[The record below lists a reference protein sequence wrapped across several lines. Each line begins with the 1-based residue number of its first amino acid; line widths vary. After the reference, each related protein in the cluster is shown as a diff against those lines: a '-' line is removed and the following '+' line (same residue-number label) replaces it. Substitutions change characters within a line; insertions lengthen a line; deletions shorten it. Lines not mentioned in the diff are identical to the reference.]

1 MLLRVMVEMELQL
14 PNKISL
20 KPGVLKILLCIMLIF
35 YGCQSSKPPILE
47 EAVKKNS
54 PKDLIKDPD
63 PEALKLFMNGQMLM
77 NQGDFAMAI
86 IEFQEALEL
95 DPEVGAIYTSIAE
108 CYWNIGKP
116 ELSLKN
122 LNIALSKN
130 PEDEEALKMMADQL
144 IATKKYDEAIKPF
157 KKLRELDGQ
166 NTSYI
171 IALAELNKLK
181 KNYLNT
187 VNLYLEA
194 YAIEPSRIELLESAG
209 RYALQLENK
218 DKAKSIFKDLS
229 EQDPFQSSY
238 LNIYS
243 ELAIQTKNFEEAI
256 SHIQKLINDNGD
268 SSLLKSKLGILY
280 HSSGNSKKGE
290 EVLKG
295 LFDKNELNGQ
305 HSLALFE
312 IYFDNKDNINAA
324 KVSDRMI
331 ASLPED
337 WRGYYSRSLVFMDES
352 DYESAV
358 SILAPV
364 SETFSNIFSVQYILG
379 LCYTRIKMNDEAID
393 FYNRAL
399 TIRPNSINVLHSIAI
414 LYDDIGEWV
423 KSDKIYD
430 QLIDNDPKDA
440 QAFNNY
446 AYSLV
451 ERNKDLKRALI
462 YAKKAVELEPK
473 NPSYLDTI
481 GWAYFKMDDLKRAKK
496 YIRQSIEIQDDNSV
510 VLEHFGD
517 ILMKSND
524 SVNALFYYKKAFE
537 FDNENQ
543 ELKKKAFP
551 D

>member
-1 MLLRVMVEMELQL
+1 MELQL
-14 PNKISL
+14 PNKIFL
-20 KPGVLKILLCIMLIF
+20 KPGVLKILFCITLIF
-35 YGCQSSKPPILE
+35 GGCQSSKPPILE
-47 EAVKKNS
+47 EAAKKNS
-54 PKDLIKDPD
+54 PRDLIKDPD
-63 PEALKLFMNGQMLM
+63 PEALRLFMNGQMLM

-95 DPEVGAIYTSIAE
+95 DPEVGTIYTSIAE

-122 LNIALSKN
+122 LNVALSKN

-290 EVLKG
+290 EVLKL

-379 LCYTRIKMNDEAID
+379 LCYSRIKMNDEAID

-399 TIRPNSINVLHSIAI
+399 TISPNSINVLHSIAI

-451 ERNKDLKRALI
+451 ERNKDLKRALV

>member
-1 MLLRVMVEMELQL
+1 MELQL

-20 KPGVLKILLCIMLIF
+20 KPGVLKILLCITLIF

-95 DPEVGAIYTSIAE
+95 DPEVGTIYTSIAE

-122 LNIALSKN
+122 LNVALSKN

-290 EVLKG
+290 EVLKV

-379 LCYTRIKMNDEAID
+379 LCYSRIKMNDEAID

>member
-1 MLLRVMVEMELQL
+1 MELQL
-14 PNKISL
+14 PNKITL
-20 KPGVLKILLCIMLIF
+20 KPGVLKILLCITLIF

-95 DPEVGAIYTSIAE
+95 DPEVGTIYTSIAE

-122 LNIALSKN
+122 LNVALSKN

-290 EVLKG
+290 EVLKA

-379 LCYTRIKMNDEAID
+379 LCYSRIKMNDEAID

-524 SVNALFYYKKAFE
+524 SVNALLYYKKAFE

>member
-1 MLLRVMVEMELQL
+1 MLLKVMVEMELQL

-20 KPGVLKILLCIMLIF
+20 EPRVLKILLCIIF
-35 YGCQSSKPPILE
+35 IFNGCQSSKPPILE
-47 EAVKKNS
+47 QPNLENS
-54 PKDLIKDPD
+54 PQDLIKDPD
-63 PEALKLFMNGQMLM
+63 PEALRLFMNGQMLM
-77 NQGDFAMAI
+77 NQGDFPMAI

-95 DPEVGAIYTSIAE
+95 DPEVGTIYTSIAE

-130 PEDEEALKMMADQL
+130 PEDEEALKMIADQL

-379 LCYTRIKMNDEAID
+379 LCYSRIKMNDEAID

-451 ERNKDLKRALI
+451 ERNKDLERALV
-462 YAKKAVELEPK
+462 YAKKAIELEPK

-481 GWAYFKMDDLKRAKK
+481 GWAYFKMDDLKRAQK

>member
-14 PNKISL
+14 PNKIFL
-20 KPGVLKILLCIMLIF
+20 KPGVLKILFCITLIF
-35 YGCQSSKPPILE
+35 GGCQSSKPPILE
-47 EAVKKNS
+47 EAAKKNS
-54 PKDLIKDPD
+54 PRDLIKDPD
-63 PEALKLFMNGQMLM
+63 PEALRLFMNGQMLM
-77 NQGDFAMAI
+77 NQGDFPMAI

-95 DPEVGAIYTSIAE
+95 DPEVGTIYTSIAE

-122 LNIALSKN
+122 LNVALSKN

-290 EVLKG
+290 EVLKL

-379 LCYTRIKMNDEAID
+379 LCYSRIKMNDEAID

-399 TIRPNSINVLHSIAI
+399 TISPNSINVLHSIAI

-451 ERNKDLKRALI
+451 ERNKDLKRALA

>member
-1 MLLRVMVEMELQL
+1 MELQL
-14 PNKISL
+14 PNKITL
-20 KPGVLKILLCIMLIF
+20 KPGVLKILLCITLIF

-54 PKDLIKDPD
+54 PQDLIKDPD

-77 NQGDFAMAI
+77 NQGDFPMAI

-95 DPEVGAIYTSIAE
+95 DPEVGTIYTSIAE

-116 ELSLKN
+116 KLSLKN

-238 LNIYS
+238 LNIFS

-290 EVLKG
+290 EVLKV

-324 KVSDRMI
+324 KVSDSMI
-331 ASLPED
+331 ASFPED

-352 DYESAV
+352 DYKSAV

>member
-1 MLLRVMVEMELQL
+1 MELQL

-20 KPGVLKILLCIMLIF
+20 KPRVLKILLCITLIF

-77 NQGDFAMAI
+77 NQGDFPMAI

-95 DPEVGAIYTSIAE
+95 DPEVGTIYTSIAE

-122 LNIALSKN
+122 LNVALSKN

-256 SHIQKLINDNGD
+256 SHIQKLISDNGD

-290 EVLKG
+290 EVLKA

-324 KVSDRMI
+324 KVSDSMI
-331 ASLPED
+331 ASFPED

-379 LCYTRIKMNDEAID
+379 LCYSRIKMNDEAID

>member
-1 MLLRVMVEMELQL
+1 MELQL

-20 KPGVLKILLCIMLIF
+20 KPGVLKILLCITFIF
-35 YGCQSSKPPILE
+35 DGCQSSKPPIHE
-47 EAVKKNS
+47 EAAKKNS
-54 PKDLIKDPD
+54 PQDLIKDPD

-77 NQGDFAMAI
+77 NQGDFPMAI

-95 DPEVGAIYTSIAE
+95 DPEVGTIYTSIAE

-290 EVLKG
+290 EVLKV

-379 LCYTRIKMNDEAID
+379 LCYSRIKMNDEAID

-451 ERNKDLKRALI
+451 ERNKDLKRALV

>member
-1 MLLRVMVEMELQL
+1 L

-20 KPGVLKILLCIMLIF
+20 KPGVLKILLCITLIF

-95 DPEVGAIYTSIAE
+95 DPEVGTIYTSIAE

-122 LNIALSKN
+122 LNVALSKN

-290 EVLKG
+290 EVLKA

-379 LCYTRIKMNDEAID
+379 LCYSRIKMNDEAID

>member
-1 MLLRVMVEMELQL
+1 MELQL

-95 DPEVGAIYTSIAE
+95 DPEVGTIYTSIAE

-122 LNIALSKN
+122 LNVALSKN

-290 EVLKG
+290 EVLKA

-379 LCYTRIKMNDEAID
+379 LCYSRIKMNDEAID

>member
-1 MLLRVMVEMELQL
+1 MELQL
-14 PNKISL
+14 PNKITL
-20 KPGVLKILLCIMLIF
+20 KPGVLKILLCITLIF

-95 DPEVGAIYTSIAE
+95 DPEVGTIYTSIAE

-122 LNIALSKN
+122 LNVALSKN

-290 EVLKG
+290 EVLKV

-379 LCYTRIKMNDEAID
+379 LCYSRIKMNDEAID

-524 SVNALFYYKKAFE
+524 SVNALLYYKKAFE

>member
-14 PNKISL
+14 PNKIFL
-20 KPGVLKILLCIMLIF
+20 KPGVLKILLCITLIF
-35 YGCQSSKPPILE
+35 GGCQSSKPPILE
-47 EAVKKNS
+47 EAAKKNS
-54 PKDLIKDPD
+54 PRDLIKDPD
-63 PEALKLFMNGQMLM
+63 PEALRLFMNGQMLM
-77 NQGDFAMAI
+77 NQGDFPMAI

-95 DPEVGAIYTSIAE
+95 DPEVGTIYTSIAE

-122 LNIALSKN
+122 LNVALSKN

-256 SHIQKLINDNGD
+256 THIQKLINDNGD

-290 EVLKG
+290 EVLKV

-364 SETFSNIFSVQYILG
+364 SDTFSNIFSVQYILG
-379 LCYTRIKMNDEAID
+379 LCYSRIKMNDEAID

-399 TIRPNSINVLHSIAI
+399 TISPNSINVLHSIAI

-451 ERNKDLKRALI
+451 ERNKDLKRALV

-496 YIRQSIEIQDDNSV
+496 YIRQSIDIQDDNSV

>member
-1 MLLRVMVEMELQL
+1 MELQL

-20 KPGVLKILLCIMLIF
+20 KPGVLKILLCITFIF
-35 YGCQSSKPPILE
+35 DGCQSSKPPILE
-47 EAVKKNS
+47 EAAIKNS
-54 PKDLIKDPD
+54 PRELIKDPD
-63 PEALKLFMNGQMLM
+63 PEALRLFMNGQMLM

-95 DPEVGAIYTSIAE
+95 DPEVGTIYTSIAE

-122 LNIALSKN
+122 LNVALSKN

-379 LCYTRIKMNDEAID
+379 LCYSRIKMNDEAID

-430 QLIDNDPKDA
+430 QLINNNPKDA

>member
-1 MLLRVMVEMELQL
+1 MELQL

-20 KPGVLKILLCIMLIF
+20 KPGVLKILLCITLIF

-95 DPEVGAIYTSIAE
+95 DPEVGTIYTSIAE

-122 LNIALSKN
+122 LNVALSKN

-290 EVLKG
+290 EVLKA

-379 LCYTRIKMNDEAID
+379 LCYSRIKMNDEAID

-524 SVNALFYYKKAFE
+524 SVNALFYYKKAFQ

>member
-1 MLLRVMVEMELQL
+1 MELQL

-20 KPGVLKILLCIMLIF
+20 KPGVLKILLCITFIF
-35 YGCQSSKPPILE
+35 DGCQSSKPPILE
-47 EAVKKNS
+47 EAAIKNS
-54 PKDLIKDPD
+54 PRELIKDPD
-63 PEALKLFMNGQMLM
+63 PEALRLFMNGQMLM

-95 DPEVGAIYTSIAE
+95 DPEVGTIYTSIAE

-122 LNIALSKN
+122 LNVALSKN

-324 KVSDRMI
+324 KVSDSMI
-331 ASLPED
+331 ASFPED

-352 DYESAV
+352 DYKSAV

-379 LCYTRIKMNDEAID
+379 LCYSRIKMNDEAID

>member
-1 MLLRVMVEMELQL
+1 M
-14 PNKISL
+14 
-20 KPGVLKILLCIMLIF
+20 
-35 YGCQSSKPPILE
+35 
-47 EAVKKNS
+47 
-54 PKDLIKDPD
+54 
-63 PEALKLFMNGQMLM
+63 
-77 NQGDFAMAI
+77 
-86 IEFQEALEL
+86 EL
-95 DPEVGAIYTSIAE
+95 DPEVGTIYTSIAE

-290 EVLKG
+290 EVLKV

-379 LCYTRIKMNDEAID
+379 LCYSRIKMNDEAID

-399 TIRPNSINVLHSIAI
+399 TISPNSINVLHSIAI

-451 ERNKDLKRALI
+451 ERNKDLKRALA

>member
-14 PNKISL
+14 PNKIFL
-20 KPGVLKILLCIMLIF
+20 KPGVLKILLCITLIF
-35 YGCQSSKPPILE
+35 GGCQSSKPPILE
-47 EAVKKNS
+47 EAAKKNS
-54 PKDLIKDPD
+54 PRDLIKDPD
-63 PEALKLFMNGQMLM
+63 PEALRLFMNGQMLM
-77 NQGDFAMAI
+77 NQGDFPMAI

-95 DPEVGAIYTSIAE
+95 DPEVGTIYTSIAE

-122 LNIALSKN
+122 LNVALSKN

-290 EVLKG
+290 EVLKL

-379 LCYTRIKMNDEAID
+379 LCYSRIKMNDEAID

-399 TIRPNSINVLHSIAI
+399 TISPNSINVLHSIAI

-451 ERNKDLKRALI
+451 ERNKDLKRALA

>member
-20 KPGVLKILLCIMLIF
+20 KPGVLKILLCITLIF

-95 DPEVGAIYTSIAE
+95 DPEVGTIYTSIAE

-122 LNIALSKN
+122 LNVALSKN

-290 EVLKG
+290 EVLKA

-305 HSLALFE
+305 HSLVLFE

-379 LCYTRIKMNDEAID
+379 LCYSRIKMNDEAID

>member
-1 MLLRVMVEMELQL
+1 MELQL

-20 KPGVLKILLCIMLIF
+20 KPGVLKILLCITLIF

-95 DPEVGAIYTSIAE
+95 DPEVGTIYTSIAE

-122 LNIALSKN
+122 LNVALSKN

-379 LCYTRIKMNDEAID
+379 LCYSRIKMNDEAID

>member
-14 PNKISL
+14 PNKVFL
-20 KPGVLKILLCIMLIF
+20 KPGVLKIILTITLIF
-35 YGCQSSKPPILE
+35 GGCQSSKPPILE
-47 EAVKKNS
+47 EAAKKNS
-54 PKDLIKDPD
+54 PQKLIKDPD

-77 NQGDFAMAI
+77 NQGDFPMAI

-95 DPEVGAIYTSIAE
+95 DPEVGTIYTSIAE

-130 PEDEEALKMMADQL
+130 PEDEEALKMIADQL

-295 LFDKNELNGQ
+295 LFDKNKLNGQ
-305 HSLALFE
+305 HSLVLFE

-379 LCYTRIKMNDEAID
+379 LCYSRIKMNDEAID

-451 ERNKDLKRALI
+451 ERNKDLKRALV

-551 D
+551 E

>member
-1 MLLRVMVEMELQL
+1 MELQL

-20 KPGVLKILLCIMLIF
+20 KPGVLKILLCITLIF

-63 PEALKLFMNGQMLM
+63 PEALKFFMNGQMLM

-95 DPEVGAIYTSIAE
+95 DPEVGTIYTSIAE

-122 LNIALSKN
+122 LNVALSKN

-290 EVLKG
+290 EVLKA

-379 LCYTRIKMNDEAID
+379 LCYSRIKMNDEAID

>member
-1 MLLRVMVEMELQL
+1 MELQL

-20 KPGVLKILLCIMLIF
+20 KPGVLKILLCITLIF

-95 DPEVGAIYTSIAE
+95 DPEVGTIYTSIAE

-122 LNIALSKN
+122 LNVALSKN

-290 EVLKG
+290 EVLKA

-379 LCYTRIKMNDEAID
+379 LCYSRIKMNDEAID

-524 SVNALFYYKKAFE
+524 SVNALLYYKKAFE

>member
-1 MLLRVMVEMELQL
+1 MELQL

-20 KPGVLKILLCIMLIF
+20 KPGVLKILLCITLIF

-54 PKDLIKDPD
+54 PQDLIKDPD

-95 DPEVGAIYTSIAE
+95 DPEVGTIYTSIAE

-122 LNIALSKN
+122 LNVALSKN

-290 EVLKG
+290 EVLKA

-324 KVSDRMI
+324 KVSDSMI
-331 ASLPED
+331 ASFPED

-379 LCYTRIKMNDEAID
+379 LCYSRIKMNDEAID

>member
-20 KPGVLKILLCIMLIF
+20 KPGVLKILLCITFIF
-35 YGCQSSKPPILE
+35 DGCQSSKPPILE
-47 EAVKKNS
+47 EAAIKNS
-54 PKDLIKDPD
+54 PRELIKDPD
-63 PEALKLFMNGQMLM
+63 PEALRLFMNGQMLM

-95 DPEVGAIYTSIAE
+95 DPEVGTIYTSIAE

-122 LNIALSKN
+122 LNVALSKN

-157 KKLRELDGQ
+157 KKLSELDGQ

-290 EVLKG
+290 EVLKA

-379 LCYTRIKMNDEAID
+379 LCYSRIKMNDEAID

>member
-1 MLLRVMVEMELQL
+1 MELQL

-95 DPEVGAIYTSIAE
+95 DPEVGTIYTSIAE

-122 LNIALSKN
+122 LNVALSKN

-290 EVLKG
+290 EVLKA

-379 LCYTRIKMNDEAID
+379 LCYSRIKMNDEAID

-524 SVNALFYYKKAFE
+524 SVNALLYYKKAFE

>member
-1 MLLRVMVEMELQL
+1 MELQL
-14 PNKISL
+14 PNKITL
-20 KPGVLKILLCIMLIF
+20 KPGVLKILLCITFIF

-122 LNIALSKN
+122 LNVALSKN

-256 SHIQKLINDNGD
+256 SHIQKLISDNGD

-290 EVLKG
+290 EVLKA

-379 LCYTRIKMNDEAID
+379 LCYSRIKMNDEAID

>member
-1 MLLRVMVEMELQL
+1 MLLRVMVETELQL
-14 PNKISL
+14 PNKIFL
-20 KPGVLKILLCIMLIF
+20 KPGVLKILLCITLIF
-35 YGCQSSKPPILE
+35 GGCQSSKPPILE
-47 EAVKKNS
+47 EAAIKNS
-54 PKDLIKDPD
+54 PRDLIKDPD
-63 PEALKLFMNGQMLM
+63 PEALRLFMNGQMLM
-77 NQGDFAMAI
+77 NQGDFPMAI

-95 DPEVGAIYTSIAE
+95 DPEVGTIYTSIAE

-122 LNIALSKN
+122 LNVALSKN

-144 IATKKYDEAIKPF
+144 IATKKYDEAINPF

-290 EVLKG
+290 EVLKA

-379 LCYTRIKMNDEAID
+379 LCYSRIKMNDEAID
-393 FYNRAL
+393 FYSRAL

-451 ERNKDLKRALI
+451 ERNKDLKRALV

-481 GWAYFKMDDLKRAKK
+481 GWAYFKLDDLKRAKK